1 MPRQDGLAATRR
13 IREIAPDTVI
23 VVVSAHRDPQWVVRA
38 AQAGASAFVP
48 KDELPGRDVDVLRRV
63 RHGSML
69 VAPSA
74 FGGGL
79 PRWAA
84 AGERHLVPTLT
95 HRESE
100 VLACL
105 GKGLAPKAIAR
116 VLGISVHT
124 CRGYVKALLESSE
137 CVPSS
142 RRSLR
147 PSSWVSSTRLMDR
160 QTLPGASRVRRE
172 LVAFVGVGLLVLIII
187 SIGAVLII
195 KQVAEH
201 HALRE
206 GEQITKQL
214 AELVVAPALDAV
226 LNGNAA
232 QRGDLDR
239 MLDSRMRDGSITE
252 INVWTVEGRVVYSD
266 DPSVIGRLF
275 PPPAEVVAAVLHGDA
290 HSTLE
295 TSPETGRSPD
305 GRQVEV
311 YVPLRL
317 PGRVLAFEAY
327 FNYRTV
333 EQQSAMLTA
342 QIVPTGSARR
352 CGLRSRRCAG

>member
-1 MPRQDGLAATRR
+1 M
-13 IREIAPDTVI
+13 
-23 VVVSAHRDPQWVVRA
+23 
-38 AQAGASAFVP
+38 
-48 KDELPGRDVDVLRRV
+48 
-63 RHGSML
+63 
-69 VAPSA
+69 
-74 FGGGL
+74 
-79 PRWAA
+79 
-84 AGERHLVPTLT
+84 
-95 HRESE
+95 
-100 VLACL
+100 
-105 GKGLAPKAIAR
+105 
-116 VLGISVHT
+116 
-124 CRGYVKALLESSE
+124 
-137 CVPSS
+137 
-142 RRSLR
+142 
-147 PSSWVSSTRLMDR
+147 
-160 QTLPGASRVRRE
+160 
-172 LVAFVGVGLLVLIII
+172 
-187 SIGAVLII
+187 LII

-214 AELVVAPALDAV
+214 AEFVVAPALDAV

-232 QRGDLDR
+232 QRGELDR

-295 TSPETGRSPD
+295 TSPETGPSPE

-342 QIVPTGSARR
+342 QIVPLVVGALVLLQLIQVPIAASLARRVRRHEADRTPSLERALSASEWERKEIAAGIHDGVVQDLAGVGYALGALSRYVPPERREMADGSARR